1 MCFLP
6 LPVGGA
12 PGLRSQERGTP
23 IRFGEESYWEVLE
36 NFLCAVTLIMPTP
49 VPVQR
54 TPKTSAYSH
63 ATTHTRGP
71 PGWLSPSG
79 TLPLSG
85 NANPL
90 WISPT
95 LAHSYLRLL
104 FTSCTDGIL
113 LSLEGAFWAI
123 SRTCYG
129 RILIFSLIYHG
140 WFSNQRGQGFP
151 SPVEHEVTRNLGFGN
166 PNL

>member
-1 MCFLP
+1 MNEWTQSQEDLKWMCFLP

-23 IRFGEESYWEVLE
+23 IGLGEESYWEGLERISCVLWLFGYAHTCPSSE
-36 NFLCAVTLIMPTP
+36 N
-49 VPVQR
+49 
-54 TPKTSAYSH
+54 PKDQCVFPCH
-63 ATTHTRGP
+63 HTHSRGP
-71 PGWLSPSG
+71 PVWLSLSV
-79 TLPLSG
+79 TLPPSG

-104 FTSCTDGIL
+104 FTSSTDSIL
-113 LSLEGAFWAI
+113 LSLKGAFWAI

-140 WFSNQRGQGFP
+140 WFSNQRGQ
-151 SPVEHEVTRNLGFGN
+151 
-166 PNL
+166 